1 MPNYPAM
8 AEIGISWGPAPEG
21 PSDTWDAGHEQSNRF
36 AFSSGHRSRAW
47 GRPTA
52 GAAEGHPEQ
61 GWRPGAGVKAGRRSF
76 SSSRRPAPGPLPLA
90 RSRFACPHPHRPL
103 ACGRRFPSLG
113 FELPALTNRCLPA
126 PSREP
131 EETGSAQSAPRGR
144 EGAPARLALLLTLYT
159 SAPGALLLR
168 SRVRLRRS
176 RLCQSPL
183 RCLRRRRRRWGA
195 ARGCLR
201 HPQLTILTYTAALC
215 LGYKG
220 SS

>member
-1 MPNYPAM
+1 MPDTSKATASPSPLGTG
-8 AEIGISWGPAPEG
+8 AEPEAARPPVRLRG
-21 PSDTWDAGHEQSNRF
+21 TP
-36 AFSSGHRSRAW
+36 SRAE
-47 GRPTA
+47 GQEQERRRA
-52 GAAEGHPEQ
+52 G
-61 GWRPGAGVKAGRRSF
+61 GAS
-76 SSSRRPAPGPLPLA
+76 APGPLPLA

-183 RCLRRRRRRWGA
+183 RCLRRRRRR
-195 ARGCLR
+195 
-201 HPQLTILTYTAALC
+201 
-215 LGYKG
+215 
-220 SS
+220 